1 MRIVYNIAGLYRPS
15 GMEKIL
21 TDKANWLAGHGY
33 DVTIIT
39 TEQKGRPDAFKLDSR
54 ISRRDLDIGYEDNNG
69 GSLWDKIVHYP
80 AKQHR
85 HRKRL
90 TEALMEIR
98 PDVTVSMFCNE
109 QSFLPRIKDGS
120 RKVLELHFS
129 RNKRLQYGRRGLW
142 ALVDR
147 VRSANEV
154 RQVRRFDRF
163 VTLTKEDL
171 ALWGDIPGICSIP
184 NGIRLADIVPGA
196 HDSNTVIAVGRYMY
210 QKGLDRLID
219 AWKIVTDRLG
229 PGHGWQLRLLGEGE
243 LRPLLQRQIDDLGL
257 TESVQLAGNVEDMS
271 SEYRNAAILALSSHY
286 EGLPMAL
293 IEAQAYG
300 LPAVSFDCQCGPREV
315 IVDSRTGL
323 LVPEGDVRA
332 LSEALLGL
340 ILEPQRRR
348 SMGSEAARL
357 AVRFDFEA
365 IMQQWD
371 KLFKQYENPAVR

>member
-33 DVTIIT
+33 EVTIIT
-39 TEQKGRPDAFKLDSR
+39 TEQKGRPDAFPLDSR

-69 GSLWDKIVHYP
+69 ASLWNKIVHYP
-80 AKQHR
+80 LKQYR

-90 TEALMEIR
+90 TKALMEIR
-98 PDVTVSMFCNE
+98 PQITVSMFCNE
-109 QSFLPRIKDGS
+109 QSFLPGIKDGS

-129 RNKRLQYGRRGLW
+129 RFKRLQYGRKGLW
-142 ALVDR
+142 GIVDK

-154 RQVRRFDRF
+154 RQVKRFDRF

-171 ALWGDIPGICSIP
+171 SLWGDIPGICSIP
-184 NGIRLADIVPGA
+184 NGICLSGIVPGE
-196 HDSNTVIAVGRYMY
+196 HDSKTVIAVGRYMY

-219 AWKIVTDRLG
+219 AWKIVSDELG
-229 PGHGWQLRLLGEGE
+229 PGNGWQLRLLGDGE
-243 LRPLLQRQIDDLGL
+243 LRNPLQQQIDRLGL
-257 TESVQLAGNVEDMS
+257 ASSVELCGNVKDMP
-271 SEYRNAAILALSSHY
+271 SEYRRAAILALSSHY

-300 LPAVSFDCQCGPREV
+300 IPAVSFDCQCGPREV
-315 IVDSRTGL
+315 IVDGQTGL
-323 LVPEGDVRA
+323 LIPEGDVNA
-332 LSEALLGL
+332 LAGALLGL
-340 ILEPQRRR
+340 IRDPERRR
-348 SMGSEAARL
+348 TMGAEASRL
-357 AVRFDFEA
+357 AVRFDFET

-371 KLFKQYENPAVR
+371 KLFRQDENPSVR